1 MSSMLQDVATMS
13 EWIANALRSSG
24 YQADFSQESLK
35 EIDRFID
42 DHTSA
47 GTAHPDGLLADGLG
61 KKLFALGA
69 YVGETIRRQRG
80 GIWQADENDP
90 RGEINV
96 ALHLSEGGVI
106 WPVQRVIKRFK
117 NGAEDGIAVYGAM
130 IGR

>member
-42 DHTSA
+42 DHSTA
-47 GTAHPDGLLADGLG
+47 GIADADGLLADGLG
-61 KKLFALGA
+61 KKLFALGS

-80 GIWQADENDP
+80 GTWQVDENDP

-96 ALHLSEGGVI
+96 ALHLSGVGVI
-106 WPVQRVIKRFK
+106 WPVQRVIKRLK
-117 NGAEDGIAVYGAM
+117 NGAEDGIAAYGAM
-130 IGR
+130 VGR

>member
-1 MSSMLQDVATMS
+1 MSSMLQDIATMS

-42 DHTSA
+42 DHSTA
-47 GTAHPDGLLADGLG
+47 GAAHPDGLLADGLG
-61 KKLFALGA
+61 KKLFALGS
-69 YVGETIRRQRG
+69 YVGETIRRQKG
-80 GIWQADENDP
+80 GTWQADENDP

-96 ALHLSEGGVI
+96 ALHFSDGGVI

-117 NGAEDGIAVYGAM
+117 NGAEDGIAAYGAM
-130 IGR
+130 IGS